1 MSELGF
7 NVAQEVLKEDADV
20 GRAAA
25 KMLIV
30 ALDSAYNSV
39 LAVRYDH
46 KSSIRGLLTRRIV
59 QLGAQQLYR
68 RALHRQSGR

>member
-7 NVAQEVLKEDADV
+7 GVAHEILKEDSDV

-25 KMLIV
+25 RMLIV

-39 LAVRYDH
+39 LAVSHTYLH
-46 KSSIRGLLTRRIV
+46 KFATSNPLIHRVV
-59 QLGAQQLYR
+59 QLGAQQL
-68 RALHRQSGR
+68 H